1 MINGLK
7 RSDVKALTFAFAAT
21 CSSFSVATRL
31 DTDTLPDS
39 QTEDIFKLQDETIRN
54 LEVEIP
60 QWSVNN
66 NEQQYE
72 TDFSL
77 GLPSFSENS
86 DLTRQ
91 TATQPVAKWDRI
103 LPLYAQNV
111 LELGFELPLPFSVSL
126 IPNSMQQSVL
136 MKELGVKIN
145 DFALGEQVLNLNEV
159 DFNDPEVNSS
169 SLQLRVAAWIFP
181 FLELSSYVGRYHAT
195 SDLLVTI
202 PATILGELCGKE
214 VTPPSLNPFK
224 PNDPIPV
231 ECDRAYTH
239 DQFSPDIKGT
249 NWGINMN
256 LASSFYG
263 FFGLLP
269 MSYTWSK
276 TDDGRTTGRSIS
288 ISPRIGKSFQ
298 LDKIGVLT
306 PYAGVS
312 YMDSQL
318 TSTDTIT
325 INAAGDTLTYSIEQE
340 NSAKYAA
347 ILGLNWNITQQYGVT
362 LEAGYADGRKS
373 LIGMLSYRY

>member
-1 MINGLK
+1 MINRL
-7 RSDVKALTFAFAAT
+7 RVSDVKALTLAFATT
-21 CSSFSVATRL
+21 CSSFSFATSL
-31 DTDTLPDS
+31 DTNAQPDS
-39 QTEDIFKLQDETIRN
+39 QTSNVFNLQNETI
-54 LEVEIP
+54 LDMEVKVP
-60 QWSVNN
+60 QWSADN
-66 NEQQYE
+66 NESQYE

-77 GLPSFSENS
+77 GLPSFSENP
-86 DLTRQ
+86 DLTNK
-91 TATQPVAKWDRI
+91 ATTKPVAKWDRI

-126 IPNSMQQSVL
+126 IPNSMQQDVL
-136 MKELGVKIN
+136 MKELDVKIN
-145 DFALGEQVLNLNEV
+145 DFALGEKVLNLNEV
-159 DFNDPEVNSS
+159 DFNDPEVSSS

-181 FLELSSYVGRYHAT
+181 FLELSTYVGRYHAT

-202 PATILGELCGKE
+202 PASILGELCGKE
-214 VTPPSLNPFK
+214 VTPPSLIPGK
-224 PNDPIPV
+224 PKDPIPI

-298 LDKIGVLT
+298 VDKLGVLT

-312 YMDSQL
+312 YLDSKL
-318 TSTDTIT
+318 ISTDTIT

>member
-1 MINGLK
+1 MINGFK
-7 RSDVKALTFAFAAT
+7 VSDAKALTFAFAAT
-21 CSSFSVATRL
+21 CSSFSFATSL
-31 DTDTLPDS
+31 DTTRSSDS
-39 QTEDIFKLQDETIRN
+39 MFKLQDES
-54 LEVEIP
+54 LLDMEIKVP
-60 QWSVNN
+60 QWSIET

-72 TDFSL
+72 TDFGL
-77 GLPSFSENS
+77 GLPSFSESDDLANS
-86 DLTRQ
+86 
-91 TATQPVAKWDRI
+91 ATTKPTAKWDRI
-103 LPLYAQNV
+103 LPFYAQNV

-126 IPNSMQQSVL
+126 IPNAMQQSVL
-136 MKELGVKIN
+136 MKDLDVKIN
-145 DFALGEQVLNLNEV
+145 DFALGEKVLNLNEV
-159 DFNDPEVNSS
+159 DFNDPEVTSS

-214 VTPPSLNPFK
+214 VTPPSLNPLK

-231 ECDRAYTH
+231 ECDRAFSY

-249 NWGINMN
+249 NWGFNMN

-269 MSYTWSK
+269 MSYTWSR

-298 LDKIGVLT
+298 VDKLGVLT
-306 PYAGVS
+306 PYTGFS
-312 YMDSQL
+312 YMDSKL
-318 TSTDTIT
+318 ISTDTIT

-347 ILGLNWNITQQYGVT
+347 ILGLNWNITQHYGVT

>member
-7 RSDVKALTFAFAAT
+7 VSDAKALTFVVAAT
-21 CSSFSVATRL
+21 CSSFSFAASL
-31 DTDTLPDS
+31 DTDTLSDS
-39 QTEDIFKLQDETIRN
+39 QEGTVLNLQDESI
-54 LEVEIP
+54 LDMEIEIP
-60 QWSVNN
+60 QWSVEH
-66 NEQQYE
+66 NEQQDE

-77 GLPSFSENS
+77 GLPSFSANP
-86 DLTRQ
+86 DLTNK
-91 TATQPVAKWDRI
+91 ATTKPIAKWDRI

-126 IPNSMQQSVL
+126 IPNSMQQDVL
-136 MKELGVKIN
+136 MKELDVKVN
-145 DFALGEQVLNLNEV
+145 EFALGEKVLNLNEV
-159 DFNDPEVNSS
+159 DFNDPEVSSS

-214 VTPPSLNPFK
+214 IEHPLSTPWK
-224 PNDPIPV
+224 PKDPIPV

-256 LASSFYG
+256 LASSFHG

-298 LDKIGVLT
+298 VDKLGVLT

-312 YMDSQL
+312 YMDSKL

-347 ILGLNWNITQQYGVT
+347 ILGLNWNITQQYGVA

>member
-1 MINGLK
+1 MINRLK
-7 RSDVKALTFAFAAT
+7 VSDIKVLTFAVAAT
-21 CSSFSVATRL
+21 CSSFSFATSL
-31 DTDTLPDS
+31 DKGS
-39 QTEDIFKLQDETIRN
+39 QTRDAFNLQDETI
-54 LEVEIP
+54 LDMEIKIP
-60 QWSVNN
+60 QWSAAN

-77 GLPSFSENS
+77 GLPSFSVNP
-86 DLTRQ
+86 DVTNK
-91 TATQPVAKWDRI
+91 ATPKPTAKWDRI

-126 IPNSMQQSVL
+126 IPNSMQQDVL

-145 DFALGEQVLNLNEV
+145 DFALGEEVLNLNEV
-159 DFNDPEVNSS
+159 DFNDPEVSSS

-181 FLELSSYVGRYHAT
+181 FLELSGYVGRYHAT

-202 PATILGELCGKE
+202 PATILGELCGTE
-214 VTPPSLNPFK
+214 IEHPLSTRWNPK
-224 PNDPIPV
+224 DPIPI
-231 ECDRAYTH
+231 ECDRAFTY

-249 NWGINMN
+249 NWGVNMN

-269 MSYTWSK
+269 MSYTWSR

-298 LDKIGVLT
+298 VDKVGVLT

-347 ILGLNWNITQQYGVT
+347 ILGLNWNITQQYGVA